1 MEHEI
6 LRRIIWTKDE
16 RKSLKDIYFEVLRIT
31 DRYYE
36 LRSRNTGHQWIIIK
50 QRTGN
55 YSIILYHKHTR
66 DVAYY
71 HRQCGTH
78 TVKQAI
84 TFIIISVFGI
94 LCYLDIIPL
103 RKQYY
108 IFKIQFYGKYT
119 RFKVRVVSAVDKVLR
134 YWDI

>member
-1 MEHEI
+1 MTCTIYI
-6 LRRIIWTKDE
+6 LAPEGEKNGVII
-16 RKSLKDIYFEVLRIT
+16 
-31 DRYYE
+31 
-36 LRSRNTGHQWIIIK
+36 
-50 QRTGN
+50 
-55 YSIILYHKHTR
+55 
-66 DVAYY
+66 
-71 HRQCGTH
+71 
-78 TVKQAI
+78 
-84 TFIIISVFGI
+84 FIIISVFGI

>member
-31 DRYYE
+31 DRYYQ

-84 TFIIISVFGI
+84 TIIKKHDT
-94 LCYLDIIPL
+94 Y
-103 RKQYY
+103 
-108 IFKIQFYGKYT
+108 
-119 RFKVRVVSAVDKVLR
+119 VLHH
-134 YWDI
+134 

>member
-1 MEHEI
+1 MLGEKSMEHEI

-31 DRYYE
+31 DRYYD

-84 TFIIISVFGI
+84 TIIKKHDT
-94 LCYLDIIPL
+94 Y
-103 RKQYY
+103 
-108 IFKIQFYGKYT
+108 
-119 RFKVRVVSAVDKVLR
+119 VLHH
-134 YWDI
+134 